1 MAIFLLSILAKKY
14 MISTER
20 LIGALGHGKGYV
32 DSINAVDK
40 QYLKKI
46 MILIKSPNEENYDIK
61 KISMHSVKGGKTI
74 HMLKNVLN
82 FVDWIILKE
91 LKVTKNIISGKMN
104 AKLKI
109 NIIM

>member
-1 MAIFLLSILAKKY
+1 

-46 MILIKSPNEENYDIK
+46 MMLIKSPNEENYDIK
-61 KISMHSVKGGKTI
+61 KISMHPVKREK
-74 HMLKNVLN
+74 HYSHADQCANFFRLN
-82 FVDWIILKE
+82 RSEEVQSNKKYFLKE
-91 LKVTKNIISGKMN
+91 KRTQN
-104 AKLKI
+104 
-109 NIIM
+109 